1 MADTGLEQTG
11 PVDTGAGQAGEL
23 RLGENPAPDVVALP
37 VPTAELEAKIATPQ
51 RPSTRTGTIEHLAAR
66 RLVTPLNAEAPEVKK
81 HLSEIRPEITTLVT
95 NLRWGGALVQD
106 TAQQLIPLLNVGPIS
121 QWAPVLIPFLLE
133 IDRAGNLVPV
143 WLNIIE
149 SEDPL
154 DLPPDANPADTPLGR
169 AKRYAMLMLGNYK
182 TPELSQKLGEFATDP
197 DKSLYATQALV
208 KQATTAAM
216 QALIIALKDAAGWA
230 KVDVVEA
237 CLTLQQVRFHELLL
251 ASGFDRVAGLESYI
265 AVPIFRSLSLERYL
279 RGEKGVAPRLSQQ
292 ASLIFAQVTQD
303 SMKPVPAGAS
313 DSLPIVFER
322 PLAPLATALFEGAR
336 TTPNWQ
342 NVLAVHRLAMLLGRY
357 WSEIARGVV
366 QDPGI
371 VEPVYATV
379 PLMPEVERWMNG
391 PGRDVLLA
399 VLNSGDEEAI
409 VPVVKVL
416 GELREPRAIGALLSM
431 IEGTKGTSTREQAL
445 RLSHICD
452 TLGRLGDR
460 RVVQPLLQLA
470 ERCANLAV
478 RAARSKR
485 RDNLPVGDADIPSSI
500 VLAAVIRAIGQLN
513 ATDALDF
520 VIGTTNDFDPYVRA
534 EALETLKRIDPTPND
549 GRSSAAAREALNDP
563 RDSIVHIASQLVAQ
577 YRDSTAVPTLQRI
590 TQARP
595 ALASA
600 AYDALRQLGQ

>member
-11 PVDTGAGQAGEL
+11 PVDIGAGEAGEL

-37 VPTAELEAKIATPQ
+37 IPTAELEAKIATPQ

-66 RLVTPLNAEAPEVKK
+66 RPVTPLNADAPEVKK
-81 HLSEIRPEITTLVT
+81 HLSQTRPEITTLVT
-95 NLRWGGALVQD
+95 NLRWGGTLIQD
-106 TAQQLIPLLNVGPIS
+106 TAEQLIPLLNVGPIS

-143 WLNIIE
+143 WLHIIG
-149 SEDPL
+149 SEDTI
-154 DLPPDANPADTPLGR
+154 DLPPDANPADTLLGR
-169 AKRYAMLMLGNYK
+169 SKRYAMLMLGNYK
-182 TPELSQKLGEFATDP
+182 TPELSQKLGELATDP
-197 DKSLYATQALV
+197 DTSLYATQALV

-216 QALIIALKDAAGWA
+216 QALIIALKDAIGWA

-265 AVPIFRSLSLERYL
+265 AVPIFRSMSLERYL
-279 RGEKGVAPRLSQQ
+279 RGEKGVAPRLLQQ
-292 ASLIFAQVTQD
+292 ASLIFAQVAQD
-303 SMKPVPAGAS
+303 SMKPLPAGTS
-313 DSLPIVFER
+313 DTLPIVFEQS
-322 PLAPLATALFEGAR
+322 LASLATALFEGAR

-357 WSEIARGVV
+357 WSEIARGAV
-366 QDPGI
+366 QDPRI

-409 VPVVKVL
+409 IPAVTVL
-416 GELREPRAIGALLSM
+416 GELREPRAMAALLS
-431 IEGTKGTSTREQAL
+431 IVEVTKGLSTREQAL

-470 ERCANLAV
+470 NRCANLAV

-485 RDNLPVGDADIPSSI
+485 RDNLPVGDADIPGSI
-500 VLAAVIRAIGQLN
+500 VLAAVVRAIGQLN

-520 VIGTTNDFDPYVRA
+520 VIRATNDFDPYVRA
-534 EALETLKRIDPTPND
+534 EALETLKRTDPTASD
-549 GRSSAAAREALNDP
+549 GRSSATAHQALNDP
-563 RDSIVHIASQLVAQ
+563 RDSIVHIACQLVAQ
-577 YRDSTAVPTLQRI
+577 YRDSSTVPTLQWI

-595 ALASA
+595 AVASV
-600 AYDALRQLGQ
+600 AYEALRQLEQ